1 MPRSNFARQA
11 RKDVFAAG
19 VIVLASALLSWG
31 SVLPELRVGIAGH
44 AFDHL
49 GAIGNQA
56 EAAVESGANI
66 IYVTGL
72 GTFGYQGLP
81 APDEIIKETKATQ
94 AYLSSARRH
103 GISLAIG
110 YICATSL
117 VNLGAF
123 DKNWP
128 AEFRSNFQ
136 LPPSGWRQ
144 QDENGAPLPSWYGG
158 DYQPACMNNPD
169 WRAYERRIVRLQL
182 EAGCDGVFFDNP
194 TVHPKGCYCPHCMD
208 RFEKLA
214 RKEGFAFDIRHSE
227 SRIDALRALAR
238 KNPKAFLRFRS
249 SIGRE
254 FLEDMRAYARTIK
267 PTALVT
273 ANNSLNSADV
283 LFSQSRTYAYN
294 ISELSRAEDFVV
306 VEDMS
311 SQPRMLPKGQ
321 IIEYG
326 PTYKQ
331 LHAISHGKPIVAVT
345 LAEADYHTPPLLVR
359 LAMAE
364 AAANDASYLSWPTWP
379 ESERAEMISTIR
391 PQADFLRQNARFF
404 ENASARHD
412 VVLLLPFEKWLVTE
426 RCEASRLAKDL
437 SRANVQFE
445 VISDETLRAG
455 ATHSIFEGKFP
466 ASPAQP
472 IPKTLRGAKV
482 FLVESLSDI
491 DSDQLMLLNHFTR
504 QGGSIIAT
512 EKGDWMDKCQE
523 AIGQPSVEIREAP
536 AVRAVVRD
544 QPGRTIVH
552 LLNLDVRRISS
563 SQEKVTPVE
572 NLRIAVRIPFRKV
585 HSIRAL
591 TADAAGASGS
601 LTFSSAEKGG
611 GSLVETTFPHLEIAA
626 LLIIE

>member
-1 MPRSNFARQA
+1 MRRSTSAKSAGRNVFAR
-11 RKDVFAAG
+11 AG
-19 VIVLASALLSWG
+19 VILLASAWLCWG
-31 SVLPELRVGIAGH
+31 SVPPELQVGIAGH

-56 EAAVESGANI
+56 EAAAESGANI

-81 APDEIIKETKATQ
+81 TPVEIIKETKATR
-94 AYLSSARRH
+94 AYLSNARRR

-110 YICATSL
+110 YICATSI

-128 AEFRSNFQ
+128 AQFRSDFRS
-136 LPPSGWRQ
+136 PPSDWRQ

-169 WRAYERRIVRLQL
+169 WRSYERGIVRLQL
-182 EAGCDGVFFDNP
+182 EGGCDGVFFDNP
-194 TVHPKGCYCPHCMD
+194 TVHPKGCYCPHCMN
-208 RFEKLA
+208 RFENFA
-214 RKEGFAFDIRHSE
+214 RKEGFDIEQKSE
-227 SRIDALRALAR
+227 SRIGALRAFAR
-238 KNPKAFLRFRS
+238 KNPKQFLRFRCT
-249 SIGRE
+249 IGRDFLKEMRE
-254 FLEDMRAYARTIK
+254 FARTIK
-267 PTALVT
+267 PTALIT

-311 SQPRMLPKGQ
+311 SQPRILPKGQ
-321 IIEYG
+321 VIEYS

-345 LAEADYHTPPLLVR
+345 LAEADYHTPPFLVR

-379 ESERAEMISTIR
+379 ESERAQMIRAIR
-391 PQADFLRQNARFF
+391 PQADFLRQNAGFF
-404 ENASARHD
+404 ENASARND

-426 RCEASRLAKDL
+426 RCEASRVAKEL

-445 VISDETLRAG
+445 VISDETLAG
-455 ATHSIFEGKFP
+455 VEQTIFEGKFP
-466 ASPAQP
+466 ANSVQP
-472 IPKTLRGAKV
+472 IPKALRRAKV
-482 FLVESLSDI
+482 FLVESLSDL
-491 DSDQLMLLNHFTR
+491 DSGQLKLVKQFTR
-504 QGGSIIAT
+504 QGGSVIAT
-512 EKGDWMDKCQE
+512 KTGDWMNQCQQ
-523 AIGQPSVEIREAP
+523 AVGQPSVEVRGAP
-536 AVRAVVRD
+536 AVRAIVRD
-544 QPGRTIVH
+544 QPSRIVVH
-552 LLNLDVRRISS
+552 LLNLDVQRISS
-563 SQEKVTPVE
+563 SQERVTPVE
-572 NLRIAVRIPFRKV
+572 NLRMAVRVPFRNV
-585 HSIRAL
+585 RSVRAL
-591 TADAAGASGS
+591 SADAGGTFNS
-601 LTFSSAEKGG
+601 LAFSRSEKGDG
-611 GSLVETTFPHLEIAA
+611 NLVEITLPRLEIAA